1 MNRLWILMLVLACPG
16 LVLGQERVPGTSGA
30 GDVSRSYRPAVAAPT
45 ANVYGGGGWG
55 GYGGASTAAGSA
67 MQGMSQVISS
77 AGQYNLNTSAAA
89 INMTQA
95 QSNAMQNQVQA
106 CNTFWELRNI
116 GRAQRAAERGPD
128 LTPEQL
134 ARIAHSGIP
143 RALTPS
149 QLDPVT
155 GRLNWPDAL
164 QDPSFQPQRSE
175 LDPLFVK
182 LATYGGLDY
191 ADKTQVRENVNSM
204 FDGLK
209 ALIRQIP
216 PPDYVACRTF
226 LQSMLYAATK
236 TALQ

>member
-1 MNRLWILMLVLACPG
+1 MP
-16 LVLGQERVPGTSGA
+16 P
-30 GDVSRSYRPAVAAPT
+30 PT
-45 ANVYGGGGWG
+45 TNVYGGGGWG

-77 AGQYNLNTSAAA
+77 AGQYNLATSAAA

-134 ARIAHSGIP
+134 ARIAHAGVP

-164 QDPSFQPQRSE
+164 QDASFEPQRSE
-175 LDPLFVK
+175 LDPLFAKWV
-182 LATYGGLDY
+182 TYGGLDY
-191 ADKTQVRENVNSM
+191 SDKTQIRENVDAM

-236 TALQ
+236 TGLQ